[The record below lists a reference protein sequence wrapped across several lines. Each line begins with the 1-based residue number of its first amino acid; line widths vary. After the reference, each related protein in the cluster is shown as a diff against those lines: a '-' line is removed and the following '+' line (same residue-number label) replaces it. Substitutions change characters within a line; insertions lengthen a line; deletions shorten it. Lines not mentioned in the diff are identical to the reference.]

1 MIMIGYYYQGLFLLI
16 VAISGFLQLFAI
28 VYLVWKSGE
37 PGKLAELSPELFH
50 FIFDTK
56 GDLNEY

>member
-1 MIMIGYYYQGLFLLI
+1 MTGYYFQGLFLLI

-28 VYLVWKSGE
+28 VYLIWKSGE
-37 PGKLAELSPELFH
+37 SGKLAELPPELFH

-56 GDLNEY
+56 GDSNEY